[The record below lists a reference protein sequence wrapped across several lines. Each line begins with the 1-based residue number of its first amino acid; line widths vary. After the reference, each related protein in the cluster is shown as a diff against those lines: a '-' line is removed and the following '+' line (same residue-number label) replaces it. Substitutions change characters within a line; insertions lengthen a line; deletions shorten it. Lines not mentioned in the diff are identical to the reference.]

1 MTRTFKMTI
10 AYDGTD
16 FVGWQ
21 VQPNGPS
28 IQAAL
33 QKAIYKFTGE
43 DVRVIGSGRTDAGV
57 HAIAQVAGVEI
68 QSWKE
73 PARELRRAI
82 NRFLPDSI
90 VVRDVVD
97 APKGFHAIRD
107 CISKRY
113 RYQMLLGRVRDPFCH
128 HYCWHLGYKMDLDAM
143 RMAANRLIGKKDFA
157 CFEATGA
164 SRNSTVRD
172 VRACDLI
179 LRESLPD
186 TPTSDS
192 IRLDIEIEAD
202 GFLYNMVRN
211 IVGSLVDVARGRE
224 TVDWIDELIQAGDR
238 NLAGQTAPAQGLF
251 LLRADYEEFSA
262 EN

>member
-33 QKAIYKFTGE
+33 QKAILKFTGE
-43 DVRVIGSGRTDAGV
+43 NVNVIGSGRTDAGV
-57 HAIAQVAGVEI
+57 HAIAQVAGVAI
-68 QSWKE
+68 QSWKA

-97 APKGFHAIRD
+97 APDGFHAIRD
-107 CISKRY
+107 CINKRY
-113 RYQMLLGRVRDPFCH
+113 RYQMLLGRVRDPFSH
-128 HYCWHLGYKMDLDAM
+128 QYCWHLGYKMDLDAM
-143 RMAANRLIGKKDFA
+143 RMAAAKLVGKQDFA

-164 SRNSTVRD
+164 PRSSTVRD

-179 LRESLPD
+179 LRDCPPD
-186 TPTSDS
+186 SPTCDS
-192 IRLDIEIEAD
+192 IRLDVEIGAD

-224 TVDWIDELIQAGDR
+224 SVDWIDELIRAGDR
-238 NLAGQTAPAQGLF
+238 NLAGQTAPAKGLF
-251 LLRADYEEFSA
+251 LLRADYEDFNE
-262 EN
+262 EP

>member
-1 MTRTFKMTI
+1 MKRTFKLTI

-21 VQPNGPS
+21 IQPNRPS
-28 IQAAL
+28 IQAAI
-33 QKAIYKFTGE
+33 QKAIKKFTGE
-43 DVRVIGSGRTDAGV
+43 DVNVLGSGRTDAGV

-68 QSWKE
+68 QSWEE

-90 VVRDVVD
+90 VIREAEE
-97 APKGFHAIRD
+97 APPGFHAIRD

-113 RYQMLLGRVRDPFCH
+113 RYQMLLGRVRDPFSH
-128 HYCWHLGYKMDLDAM
+128 HYCWHLGYKMDLDVM
-143 RMAANRLIGKKDFA
+143 REAAAKVVGKKDFA

-164 SRNSTVRD
+164 PRSSTVRD
-172 VRACDLI
+172 VRACDLMV
-179 LRESLPD
+179 RDCPPD
-186 TPTSDS
+186 SPTSDS
-192 IRLDIEIEAD
+192 VRLDIEIEAD

-224 TVDWIDELIQAGDR
+224 SVDWIDELIQAGDR

-251 LLRADYEEFSA
+251 LAAS
-262 EN
+262 